1 VLAALTDRCIR
12 RPLTAWVLM
21 VAVSLVGLLTLHRIG
36 LSQFPDVDKP
46 QISVIAELPGA
57 PPKSMERDVCEL
69 LEEVLVQAE
78 GVASID
84 SNVTSGRA
92 VISMHLEPNRDVEA
106 ALQDAQNRISRIADD
121 LPRDMLP
128 IHLSKNN
135 PEDRPLV
142 FLALSGPYSAQRLS
156 DTAHN
161 TITDALQAVPG
172 VGSIDLQGPQTRA
185 VKVWLYRDRLEARDL
200 TVADVIAGLTANNLE
215 ASGGTVEGAGGD
227 LGVRVLGQPQAF
239 AELANVVIA
248 TRPVPGGAPATVR
261 LGDLAMIEDGF
272 VEERRI
278 NRVDRQPRQGIAVSK
293 QRGANAVAVA
303 TGVRAVVERLNAQ
316 LPQGMVLEV
325 AYDGSQFILQS
336 ISAMWHELACAVVL
350 TTLVCWIFLGAWWA
364 AASVL
369 LAIPMA
375 LLGTVTALWGW
386 GATLNTFTLLG
397 LSLAIGLV
405 VDDAIMV
412 QESIDRHRGLGLSPR
427 KAAAR
432 GTAAVRF
439 AALAAS
445 VAVLAV
451 FSPVLFIKGEIG
463 ASFLQFGLALCFA
476 VALSYVEAV
485 TLAPARAAQFMGAS
499 REPHEPRV
507 WQSVESGYGRLLS
520 GVLRRPW
527 LTLASASLAMV
538 GGAWALS
545 ALPRETSPDQD
556 AGRIEVPWSAPAT
569 ADQPLIDRIADRMSS
584 DLGAVPGVASVQ
596 VFANGVRGF
605 CWVTLAPSGQ
615 RAPQSEILT
624 EVRRRLALIPG
635 LSARARPSVQDLI
648 QVPDAAAADISIRG
662 PEHERCAEIA
672 DEILQRWRND
682 PHLVEASTSWTIA
695 AAELAVEPDRAACA
709 DLGVDVKAMATTID
723 GLIGGAGAG
732 TFTLDGRRQDVR
744 VRLRLAERS
753 TPEDIGLIRIR
764 TRSGETV
771 PLSAVAHV
779 RIRPAPAQLTRRD
792 REPTVFLRANAA
804 PGVSQEEAQRAAA
817 QLVGTLPPGYRAV
830 PGDSAA
836 VFKQAVSDLGFALV
850 VGLIAAYL
858 VLVIQFDSLVHPLT
872 VLTALPLAAAG
883 AGAALL
889 VTGQSLNLYSG
900 IGLLLL
906 MGLAKKNSILL
917 VDRANLARERDGAHD
932 AASAMRIAGP
942 ARLRAILMTSVA
954 TCAAAVPI
962 AIGFGDGAEVRRPMA
977 IAIIGGVAV
986 STALS
991 LVVVPAFYVLCD
1003 RVGRRRD
1010 REMPPN
1016 ADEADGE
1023 AAAAG

>member
-1 VLAALTDRCIR
+1 VLGALTDRCIR

-21 VAVSLVGLLTLHRIG
+21 VGASLVGLLALHRIG
-36 LSQFPDVDKP
+36 LSQFPDVDKA

-57 PPKSMERDVCEL
+57 PPKSMERDICEL

-78 GVASID
+78 GVSEIQ
-84 SNVTSGRA
+84 SSVSPGRA
-92 VISMHLEPNRDVEA
+92 TITMVLDPGRNVEA

-161 TITDALQAVPG
+161 TITDALQAVAG

-200 TVADVIAGLTANNLE
+200 TVADVIAGLKSNNLE

-227 LGVRVLGQPQAF
+227 LGVRVLGQPRRF
-239 AELANVVIA
+239 ADLASVVIA
-248 TRPVPGGAPATVR
+248 TRPVPGGPPAAVR
-261 LGDLAMIEDGF
+261 LGDVAMIEDGF

-278 NRVDRQPRQGIAVSK
+278 NRVDGQPRQGIAVSK

-303 TGVRAVVERLNAQ
+303 EGVRAVVERLNAQ

-325 AYDGSQFILQS
+325 SYDGSRFILQS
-336 ISAMWHELACAVVL
+336 ISAMWHELSCAVVL
-350 TTLVCWIFLGAWWA
+350 TALVCWLFLGAWWA

-375 LLGTVTALWGW
+375 LLGTVSALWCW

-412 QESIDRHRGLGLSPR
+412 QESIDRHRGLGVPPR
-427 KAAAR
+427 EAAAR

-463 ASFLQFGLALCFA
+463 ASFFQFGLALCFA
-476 VALSYVEAV
+476 VGLSYIEAV
-485 TLAPARAAQFMGAS
+485 TLAPARAAQFMGAA
-499 REPHEPRV
+499 REPHEPRI
-507 WQSVESGYGRLLS
+507 WQAVEAGYGRLLS

-527 LTLASASLAMV
+527 LTLGAAALALA
-538 GGAWALS
+538 GGAWALV
-545 ALPRETSPDQD
+545 ALPRETSPAQD
-556 AGRIEVPWSAPAT
+556 SGRIEVPWSAPAT
-569 ADQPLIDRIADRMSS
+569 ADQALIDRIADRMAS
-584 DLGAVPGVASVQ
+584 DVGAIRGVTSVQ
-596 VFANGVRGF
+596 VNANGVRGN
-605 CWVTLAPSGQ
+605 CWVTLAPIGQ
-615 RAPQSEILT
+615 RAPLATILT
-624 EVRRRLALIPG
+624 EVKRRLDLIPG
-635 LSARARPSVQDLI
+635 LWSRPRPSVQDLI
-648 QVPDAAAADISIRG
+648 QVTDPAAADISIRG

-682 PHLVEASTSWTIA
+682 PHLAQASTSWSIA
-695 AAELAVEPDRAACA
+695 AAELQVEPDRAACA
-709 DLGVDVKAMATTID
+709 DLGVDLDAMATTID

-732 TFTLDGRRQDVR
+732 TFTLDGRREDVR

-753 TPEDIGLIRIR
+753 TPEDIGRVRIR

-771 PLSAVAHV
+771 PLSAVARV
-779 RIRPAPAQLTRRD
+779 QVRPAPAQLSRRD

-804 PGVSQEEAQRAAA
+804 PDVSQDEAQRAAA
-817 QLVGTLPPGYRAV
+817 KLVGDLPAGYRAV

-836 VFKQAVSDLGFALV
+836 VYNQAKRDFYFAFC
-850 VGLIAAYL
+850 VGLVAAYL
-858 VLVIQFDSLVHPLT
+858 VLVVQFDSLVHPLT

-883 AGAALL
+883 ASVALL

-917 VDRANLARERDGAHD
+917 VDRANLARESDGAD
-932 AASAMRIAGP
+932 AIGAMRVAGP
-942 ARLRAILMTSVA
+942 ARLRAILMTSAA

-962 AIGFGDGAEVRRPMA
+962 AIGFGDGSEVRRPMA

-991 LVVVPAFYVLCD
+991 LAVVPAFYVLCD
-1003 RVGRRRD
+1003 RLSRKRERRG
-1010 REMPPN
+1010 
-1016 ADEADGE
+1016 DEA
-1023 AAAAG
+1023 A